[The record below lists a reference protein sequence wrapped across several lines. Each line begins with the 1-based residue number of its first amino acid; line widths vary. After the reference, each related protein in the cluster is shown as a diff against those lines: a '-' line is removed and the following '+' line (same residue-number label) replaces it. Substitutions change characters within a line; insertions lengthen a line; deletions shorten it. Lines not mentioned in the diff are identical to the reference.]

1 MFLGEKTS
9 SYALDYSPP
18 PPPSPKF
25 YYPLVLKGIIS
36 WFVSYNM

>member
-1 MFLGEKTS
+1 MPLII
-9 SYALDYSPP
+9 PP
-18 PPPSPKF
+18 PPKF

>member
-1 MFLGEKTS
+1 MFLGEETS
-9 SYALDYSPP
+9 SYALDYS

-36 WFVSYNM
+36 WFVSYNI